1 MTATASY
8 ASAQRNYYL
17 ALYTQL
23 VARTQLKAAAG
34 VLTPLDIEATEY
46 LAEQHALRVDGMA
59 RLFGDAKMVLVK
71 KRIVSVVIVL
81 LLMVA
86 GFYGVRLFLHRPPAA
101 NEITLYGNIDI
112 RQVQLAFNDSERID
126 KLLVDE
132 GSFVHAGQLVA
143 QLVQQRFLDAVA
155 KDRATVAAQQQVVA
169 RLLAGSRPEE
179 ISEARA
185 DVAAAQA
192 DINAAQANLTNAEL
206 LYRRQQ
212 TLARQQY
219 VSLQI
224 RDDAQRAYLA
234 EQAAL
239 AARQQVL
246 AAKQQALRLA
256 VIGPRKED
264 IAAAQAALQADKA
277 TLALAEKEL
286 ADTQLYAPTDGII
299 QDRILE
305 QGDMATP
312 QTPVFTLAL
321 DNPLWARAY
330 LPEPEMGKVALGMRA
345 WIESDSFP
353 RQRFPGWIG
362 FISPVSEFTPKN
374 VETTQLRSQLVY
386 RVRVYACNP
395 DHRLR
400 LGMPV
405 TVVVPLG
412 NNAPHVIDAHPC
424 GKE

>member
-1 MTATASY
+1 
-8 ASAQRNYYL
+8 
-17 ALYTQL
+17 
-23 VARTQLKAAAG
+23 
-34 VLTPLDIEATEY
+34 
-46 LAEQHALRVDGMA
+46 
-59 RLFGDAKMVLVK
+59 MVSVK
-71 KRIVSVVIVL
+71 KRVFILAVL
-81 LLMVA
+81 VFLIVA
-86 GFYGVRLFLHRPPAA
+86 GFLGWRWLQRKHPPSDT
-101 NEITLYGNIDI
+101 ITLYGNVDI

-132 GSFVHAGQLVA
+132 GSAIHAGQLIA
-143 QLVQQRFLDAVA
+143 QLVQLRFLDAVA
-155 KDRATVAAQQQVVA
+155 QDKATMSAQQQVVA

-179 ISEARA
+179 IAQARA

-192 DINAAQANLTNAEL
+192 DVAAAQANVANAEL

-212 TLARQQY
+212 ILAKQQY

-224 RDDAQRAYLA
+224 RDDAERSYLA
-234 EQAAL
+234 EQAD
-239 AARQQVL
+239 L
-246 AAKQQALRLA
+246 AAKKQALVAKEQVLRLS

-264 IAAAQAALQADKA
+264 IAAAQATLQADKA
-277 TLALAEKEL
+277 ALALAQKEL
-286 ADTQLYAPTDGII
+286 ADTQLYAPADGVI

-305 QGDMATP
+305 PGDMATP

-321 DNPLWARAY
+321 DNPLWVRAY
-330 LPEPEMGKVALGMRA
+330 LPEPQMGKVALGMQA

-353 RQRFPGWIG
+353 GQRFSGWIG

-400 LGMPV
+400 LGMPA
-405 TVVVPLG
+405 TVVIPLS
-412 NNAPHVIDAHPC
+412 NNPPHAINAHPC
-424 GKE
+424 ETN